1 MGFNRPEAK
10 RLAKAAMR
18 NTNPNPML
26 VTLVFVLL
34 TTGVSY
40 LVGLVLTNPIY
51 DALYTA
57 YLYLLDGAYD
67 PMFIFKSLLS
77 PGMVAVYML
86 VSLLLNVYFW
96 VMNFGYASYALR
108 MARGEQPGYRRLF
121 DGFAALGRAILVS
134 LLTSIFLS
142 LWGLL
147 FMVPY
152 MVVMILAALLE
163 SDIAELVGE
172 DGTEEQLYEVLE
184 QNYVSPEL
192 YNYMNR
198 MAALYTRAYAE
209 LYGQDGEKLTEDEVM
224 AFAAEYGYM
233 GAKHIL
239 ILTTDE
245 EGEALDETAK
255 AEKRAEI
262 DEIYAQLQGKS
273 GDELESAFDALMQEK
288 SEDTGLAAYPDG
300 YCFTSGEMAAEFS
313 DAAAALEPGQMRELV
328 ETSFGYH
335 IILREPIGPDS
346 AVLQYDSTGTPY
358 DLRAVAA
365 ALMYDDMINGW
376 IENAEI
382 VWESEF
388 ESLDLNALLGIA

>member
-18 NTNPNPML
+18 NTDPNPML

-152 MVVMILAALLE
+152 MVVMILAALLGSMGLMMLAILLLIGGMVMMVIFSYRYRLATYFLLDHPEMGALE
-163 SDIAELVGE
+163 SITQSKQAMKGWKGELFILDWSFFGWLLLVALVELVGSGLGTLFSPALGTLLGTVAAGAFSLWLNPYMN
-172 DGTEEQLYEVLE
+172 GTEANFYDWVTHGSLSYRENNGPGGYQSPYG
-184 QNYVSPEL
+184 NNTPEL
-192 YNYMNR
+192 
-198 MAALYTRAYAE
+198 
-209 LYGQDGEKLTEDEVM
+209 
-224 AFAAEYGYM
+224 
-233 GAKHIL
+233 
-239 ILTTDE
+239 
-245 EGEALDETAK
+245 
-255 AEKRAEI
+255 
-262 DEIYAQLQGKS
+262 
-273 GDELESAFDALMQEK
+273 
-288 SEDTGLAAYPDG
+288 
-300 YCFTSGEMAAEFS
+300 
-313 DAAAALEPGQMRELV
+313 
-328 ETSFGYH
+328 
-335 IILREPIGPDS
+335 
-346 AVLQYDSTGTPY
+346 
-358 DLRAVAA
+358 
-365 ALMYDDMINGW
+365 
-376 IENAEI
+376 
-382 VWESEF
+382 
-388 ESLDLNALLGIA
+388 

>member
-152 MVVMILAALLE
+152 MVVMILAALLGSMGLMMLAILLLIGGMVMMVIFSYRYRLATYFLLDHPEMGALE
-163 SDIAELVGE
+163 SITQSKQAMKGWKGELFILDWSFFGWLLLVAVVELVQAARESEGRRMGLRDMFGSATIE
-172 DGTEEQLYEVLE
+172 QDADVVMFLYRDDYYNKDTEHPNEAEVIIAKQRNGPIGT
-184 QNYVSPEL
+184 
-192 YNYMNR
+192 
-198 MAALYTRAYAE
+198 
-209 LYGQDGEKLTEDEVM
+209 
-224 AFAAEYGYM
+224 
-233 GAKHIL
+233 I
-239 ILTTDE
+239 
-245 EGEALDETAK
+245 
-255 AEKRAEI
+255 
-262 DEIYAQLQGKS
+262 
-273 GDELESAFDALMQEK
+273 
-288 SEDTGLAAYPDG
+288 
-300 YCFTSGEMAAEFS
+300 
-313 DAAAALEPGQMRELV
+313 ELV
-328 ETSFGYH
+328 WLPRYTQF
-335 IILREPIGPDS
+335 
-346 AVLQYDSTGTPY
+346 VN
-358 DLRAVAA
+358 
-365 ALMYDDMINGW
+365 MKK
-376 IENAEI
+376 
-382 VWESEF
+382 
-388 ESLDLNALLGIA
+388 

>member
-152 MVVMILAALLE
+152 MVVMILAALLGSMGLMMLAAAKGTTIQVTCKGPQAKE
-163 SDIAELVGE
+163 AMDALTLLVNSKFGE
-172 DGTEEQLYEVLE
+172 D
-184 QNYVSPEL
+184 
-192 YNYMNR
+192 
-198 MAALYTRAYAE
+198 
-209 LYGQDGEKLTEDEVM
+209 
-224 AFAAEYGYM
+224 
-233 GAKHIL
+233 
-239 ILTTDE
+239 
-245 EGEALDETAK
+245 
-255 AEKRAEI
+255 
-262 DEIYAQLQGKS
+262 
-273 GDELESAFDALMQEK
+273 
-288 SEDTGLAAYPDG
+288 
-300 YCFTSGEMAAEFS
+300 
-313 DAAAALEPGQMRELV
+313 
-328 ETSFGYH
+328 
-335 IILREPIGPDS
+335 
-346 AVLQYDSTGTPY
+346 
-358 DLRAVAA
+358 
-365 ALMYDDMINGW
+365 
-376 IENAEI
+376 
-382 VWESEF
+382 
-388 ESLDLNALLGIA
+388 

>member
-1 MGFNRPEAK
+1 MKPEGILFQICSGTGGEKMGKVTIHVGERIRAFRKVRGLTLQELADRIHKSRASVSKYENGEITLDIETLYEIAEALQVSPGRLLDYRPEIPLPSEPAGEKAGMSPFFRARRLYFYFYDGRYK
-10 RLAKAAMR
+10 RLK
-18 NTNPNPML
+18 
-26 VTLVFVLL
+26 
-34 TTGVSY
+34 
-40 LVGLVLTNPIY
+40 
-51 DALYTA
+51 
-57 YLYLLDGAYD
+57 DGIID
-67 PMFIFKSLLS
+67 VREVEEE
-77 PGMVAVYML
+77 PGEDEEA
-86 VSLLLNVYFW
+86 
-96 VMNFGYASYALR
+96 
-108 MARGEQPGYRRLF
+108 
-121 DGFAALGRAILVS
+121 
-134 LLTSIFLS
+134 
-142 LWGLL
+142 
-147 FMVPY
+147 
-152 MVVMILAALLE
+152 LAALLE

-224 AFAAEYGYM
+224 AFADEYGYM

-313 DAAAALEPGQMRELV
+313 DAAAALEPGQMSEVV

>member
-57 YLYLLDGAYD
+57 YLYLAWTGYD

-108 MARGEQPGYRRLF
+108 MRGGSSRATGGCLTALQPWAG
-121 DGFAALGRAILVS
+121 AILVS

-147 FMVPY
+147 FMVP
-152 MVVMILAALLE
+152 I
-163 SDIAELVGE
+163 
-172 DGTEEQLYEVLE
+172 
-184 QNYVSPEL
+184 
-192 YNYMNR
+192 
-198 MAALYTRAYAE
+198 
-209 LYGQDGEKLTEDEVM
+209 
-224 AFAAEYGYM
+224 
-233 GAKHIL
+233 
-239 ILTTDE
+239 
-245 EGEALDETAK
+245 
-255 AEKRAEI
+255 
-262 DEIYAQLQGKS
+262 
-273 GDELESAFDALMQEK
+273 
-288 SEDTGLAAYPDG
+288 
-300 YCFTSGEMAAEFS
+300 
-313 DAAAALEPGQMRELV
+313 
-328 ETSFGYH
+328 
-335 IILREPIGPDS
+335 
-346 AVLQYDSTGTPY
+346 
-358 DLRAVAA
+358 
-365 ALMYDDMINGW
+365 W
-376 IENAEI
+376 
-382 VWESEF
+382 W
-388 ESLDLNALLGIA
+388 

>member
-152 MVVMILAALLE
+152 MVA
-163 SDIAELVGE
+163 
-172 DGTEEQLYEVLE
+172 
-184 QNYVSPEL
+184 VS
-192 YNYMNR
+192 
-198 MAALYTRAYAE
+198 YTH
-209 LYGQDGEKLTEDEVM
+209 LT
-224 AFAAEYGYM
+224 
-233 GAKHIL
+233 L
-239 ILTTDE
+239 PTT
-245 EGEALDETAK
+245 
-255 AEKRAEI
+255 
-262 DEIYAQLQGKS
+262 
-273 GDELESAFDALMQEK
+273 
-288 SEDTGLAAYPDG
+288 
-300 YCFTSGEMAAEFS
+300 
-313 DAAAALEPGQMRELV
+313 
-328 ETSFGYH
+328 
-335 IILREPIGPDS
+335 
-346 AVLQYDSTGTPY
+346 
-358 DLRAVAA
+358 
-365 ALMYDDMINGW
+365 
-376 IENAEI
+376 
-382 VWESEF
+382 
-388 ESLDLNALLGIA
+388 

>member
-152 MVVMILAALLE
+152 MVVMILAALLGSMGLMMLAILLLIGGMVMMVIFSYRYRLATYFLLDHPE
-163 SDIAELVGE
+163 MGELFILDWSFFGWLLLVALVELVGIGLGTLFSPALGTLLGTVAAGAFSLWLNPYMN
-172 DGTEEQLYEVLE
+172 GTEANFYDWVTHGSLSYRENNGPGGYQSPYG
-184 QNYVSPEL
+184 NNTPEL
-192 YNYMNR
+192 
-198 MAALYTRAYAE
+198 
-209 LYGQDGEKLTEDEVM
+209 
-224 AFAAEYGYM
+224 
-233 GAKHIL
+233 
-239 ILTTDE
+239 
-245 EGEALDETAK
+245 
-255 AEKRAEI
+255 
-262 DEIYAQLQGKS
+262 
-273 GDELESAFDALMQEK
+273 
-288 SEDTGLAAYPDG
+288 
-300 YCFTSGEMAAEFS
+300 
-313 DAAAALEPGQMRELV
+313 
-328 ETSFGYH
+328 
-335 IILREPIGPDS
+335 
-346 AVLQYDSTGTPY
+346 
-358 DLRAVAA
+358 
-365 ALMYDDMINGW
+365 
-376 IENAEI
+376 
-382 VWESEF
+382 
-388 ESLDLNALLGIA
+388 

>member
-152 MVVMILAALLE
+152 MVVMILAALLG
-163 SDIAELVGE
+163 SMGLMMLAILLLIGGMVMMVIFSYRYRLATYFLLDH
-172 DGTEEQLYEVLE
+172 
-184 QNYVSPEL
+184 PE
-192 YNYMNR
+192 
-198 MAALYTRAYAE
+198 
-209 LYGQDGEKLTEDEVM
+209 
-224 AFAAEYGYM
+224 M
-233 GAKHIL
+233 GA
-239 ILTTDE
+239 
-245 EGEALDETAK
+245 
-255 AEKRAEI
+255 
-262 DEIYAQLQGKS
+262 
-273 GDELESAFDALMQEK
+273 LESITQSKQAMK
-288 SEDTGLAAYPDG
+288 GWK
-300 YCFTSGEMAAEFS
+300 GELF
-313 DAAAALEPGQMRELV
+313 
-328 ETSFGYH
+328 
-335 IILREPIGPDS
+335 ILDWWGS
-346 AVLQYDSTGTPY
+346 AWARCSAPLWAHCWVRWLRGRSACGSTPT
-358 DLRAVAA
+358 
-365 ALMYDDMINGW
+365 
-376 IENAEI
+376 
-382 VWESEF
+382 
-388 ESLDLNALLGIA
+388 

>member
-108 MARGEQPGYRRLF
+108 MARGEQPSYRRLF

-152 MVVMILAALLE
+152 MVVMILAALLG
-163 SDIAELVGE
+163 SMGLMMLAILLLIGGMVMMVIFSYRYRLATYFLLDH
-172 DGTEEQLYEVLE
+172 
-184 QNYVSPEL
+184 PE
-192 YNYMNR
+192 
-198 MAALYTRAYAE
+198 
-209 LYGQDGEKLTEDEVM
+209 
-224 AFAAEYGYM
+224 M
-233 GAKHIL
+233 GA
-239 ILTTDE
+239 
-245 EGEALDETAK
+245 
-255 AEKRAEI
+255 
-262 DEIYAQLQGKS
+262 
-273 GDELESAFDALMQEK
+273 LESITQSKQAMKGGRGAVHFRLVLFR
-288 SEDTGLAAYPDG
+288 LAPPGGVGGAGGDRPGHAVQPRSGHIAG
-300 YCFTSGEMAAEFS
+300 YGGCGGVQ
-313 DAAAALEPGQMRELV
+313 P
-328 ETSFGYH
+328 
-335 IILREPIGPDS
+335 
-346 AVLQYDSTGTPY
+346 
-358 DLRAVAA
+358 VAQP
-365 ALMYDDMINGW
+365 LHERHG
-376 IENAEI
+376 
-382 VWESEF
+382 
-388 ESLDLNALLGIA
+388 

>member
-1 MGFNRPEAK
+1 MK
-10 RLAKAAMR
+10 K
-18 NTNPNPML
+18 
-26 VTLVFVLL
+26 
-34 TTGVSY
+34 
-40 LVGLVLTNPIY
+40 
-51 DALYTA
+51 
-57 YLYLLDGAYD
+57 
-67 PMFIFKSLLS
+67 
-77 PGMVAVYML
+77 L
-86 VSLLLNVYFW
+86 VSL
-96 VMNFGYASYALR
+96 ALC
-108 MARGEQPGYRRLF
+108 
-121 DGFAALGRAILVS
+121 AALLAALLAGCGQAADSPETASPEASAEASPEASAETVS
-134 LLTSIFLS
+134 LDWAAARAAYDLDATVLTVDGSPVS
-142 LWGLL
+142 WGEFFYWFYYCYAQYSGVFGAVADFNAEYIYAEDSTVGSVIMDEAKNYAVQYHALDVNAQKEGIAL
-147 FMVPY
+147 TAEDEEA
-152 MVVMILAALLE
+152 LAALLE

-192 YNYMNR
+192 Y
-198 MAALYTRAYAE
+198 
-209 LYGQDGEKLTEDEVM
+209 GQDGEKLTDDEVM
-224 AFAAEYGYM
+224 AFADEYGYM

-300 YCFTSGEMAAEFS
+300 YCFTSGEMVAEFS
-313 DAAAALEPGQMRELV
+313 DAAAALEPGQMSEVV

>member
-1 MGFNRPEAK
+1 MK
-10 RLAKAAMR
+10 K
-18 NTNPNPML
+18 
-26 VTLVFVLL
+26 
-34 TTGVSY
+34 
-40 LVGLVLTNPIY
+40 
-51 DALYTA
+51 
-57 YLYLLDGAYD
+57 
-67 PMFIFKSLLS
+67 
-77 PGMVAVYML
+77 L
-86 VSLLLNVYFW
+86 VSL
-96 VMNFGYASYALR
+96 ALC
-108 MARGEQPGYRRLF
+108 
-121 DGFAALGRAILVS
+121 AALLAALLAGCGQAADSPETASPEASAEASPEASAETVS
-134 LLTSIFLS
+134 LDWAAARAAYDLDATVLTVDGSPVS
-142 LWGLL
+142 WGEFFYWFYYCYAQYSGVFGAVADFNAEYIYAEDSTVGSVIMDEAKNYAVQYHALDVNAQKEGIAL
-147 FMVPY
+147 TAEDEEA
-152 MVVMILAALLE
+152 LAALLE

-224 AFAAEYGYM
+224 AFADEYGYM

-300 YCFTSGEMAAEFS
+300 YCFTSGEFAY
-313 DAAAALEPGQMRELV
+313 V
-328 ETSFGYH
+328 
-335 IILREPIGPDS
+335 
-346 AVLQYDSTGTPY
+346 
-358 DLRAVAA
+358 
-365 ALMYDDMINGW
+365 
-376 IENAEI
+376 
-382 VWESEF
+382 
-388 ESLDLNALLGIA
+388 

>member
-152 MVVMILAALLE
+152 MVVMILAALLGSMGLMMLAILLLIGGMVMMVIFSYRYRLATYFLLDHPEMGALE
-163 SDIAELVGE
+163 SITQSKQAMKGWKGELFILDWSFFGWLLLVALVELVGIGL
-172 DGTEEQLYEVLE
+172 GTLFSPALGTLLGTDTASLHFATAANKIGNGLDEQLENFIKE
-184 QNYVSPEL
+184 HPD
-192 YNYMNR
+192 
-198 MAALYTRAYAE
+198 T
-209 LYGQDGEKLTEDEVM
+209 KLVIIDTMQKIRET
-224 AFAAEYGYM
+224 G
-233 GAKHIL
+233 
-239 ILTTDE
+239 
-245 EGEALDETAK
+245 GEAYSYASDYEIIGKL
-255 AEKRAEI
+255 KRFADRHSI
-262 DEIYAQLQGKS
+262 CTK
-273 GDELESAFDALMQEK
+273 K
-288 SEDTGLAAYPDG
+288 
-300 YCFTSGEMAAEFS
+300 
-313 DAAAALEPGQMRELV
+313 
-328 ETSFGYH
+328 
-335 IILREPIGPDS
+335 
-346 AVLQYDSTGTPY
+346 
-358 DLRAVAA
+358 
-365 ALMYDDMINGW
+365 
-376 IENAEI
+376 
-382 VWESEF
+382 
-388 ESLDLNALLGIA
+388 

>member
-34 TTGVSY
+34 TNGVSY

-147 FMVPY
+147 FMLAILLLIGG
-152 MVVMILAALLE
+152 MVMMVIFSYRYRLATYFLLDHPEMGALE
-163 SDIAELVGE
+163 SITQSKQAMKGWKGELFILDWSFFGWLLLVALVELVGIGLGTLFSPALGTLLGTVAAGAFSLWLNPYMN
-172 DGTEEQLYEVLE
+172 GTEANFYDWVTHGSLSYRENNGPGGYQSPYG
-184 QNYVSPEL
+184 NNTPEL
-192 YNYMNR
+192 
-198 MAALYTRAYAE
+198 
-209 LYGQDGEKLTEDEVM
+209 
-224 AFAAEYGYM
+224 
-233 GAKHIL
+233 
-239 ILTTDE
+239 
-245 EGEALDETAK
+245 
-255 AEKRAEI
+255 
-262 DEIYAQLQGKS
+262 
-273 GDELESAFDALMQEK
+273 
-288 SEDTGLAAYPDG
+288 
-300 YCFTSGEMAAEFS
+300 
-313 DAAAALEPGQMRELV
+313 
-328 ETSFGYH
+328 
-335 IILREPIGPDS
+335 
-346 AVLQYDSTGTPY
+346 
-358 DLRAVAA
+358 
-365 ALMYDDMINGW
+365 
-376 IENAEI
+376 
-382 VWESEF
+382 
-388 ESLDLNALLGIA
+388 

>member
-121 DGFAALGRAILVS
+121 DGFAALGRAILV
-134 LLTSIFLS
+134 
-142 LWGLL
+142 
-147 FMVPY
+147 PY
-152 MVVMILAALLE
+152 MVVMILAALLGSMGLMMLAILLLIGGMVMMVIFSYRYRLATYFLLDHPEMGALE
-163 SDIAELVGE
+163 SITQSKQAMKGWKGELFILDWSFFGWLLLVALVELVGIGLGTLFSPALGTLLGTVAAGAFSLWLNPYMN
-172 DGTEEQLYEVLE
+172 GTEANFYDWVTHGSLSYRENNGPGGYQSPYG
-184 QNYVSPEL
+184 NNTPEL
-192 YNYMNR
+192 
-198 MAALYTRAYAE
+198 
-209 LYGQDGEKLTEDEVM
+209 
-224 AFAAEYGYM
+224 
-233 GAKHIL
+233 
-239 ILTTDE
+239 
-245 EGEALDETAK
+245 
-255 AEKRAEI
+255 
-262 DEIYAQLQGKS
+262 
-273 GDELESAFDALMQEK
+273 
-288 SEDTGLAAYPDG
+288 
-300 YCFTSGEMAAEFS
+300 
-313 DAAAALEPGQMRELV
+313 
-328 ETSFGYH
+328 
-335 IILREPIGPDS
+335 
-346 AVLQYDSTGTPY
+346 
-358 DLRAVAA
+358 
-365 ALMYDDMINGW
+365 
-376 IENAEI
+376 
-382 VWESEF
+382 
-388 ESLDLNALLGIA
+388 

>member
-152 MVVMILAALLE
+152 MVVMILAALLG
-163 SDIAELVGE
+163 S
-172 DGTEEQLYEVLE
+172 
-184 QNYVSPEL
+184 
-192 YNYMNR
+192 
-198 MAALYTRAYAE
+198 
-209 LYGQDGEKLTEDEVM
+209 
-224 AFAAEYGYM
+224 M
-233 GAKHIL
+233 GLMMLAILLL
-239 ILTTDE
+239 ILCFIMFRPEKKAVPSASTYIPGKYGASLTLGNEHVNVEVTVDADQILDVSLVHLN
-245 EGEALDETAK
+245 EAVSTM
-255 AEKRAEI
+255 
-262 DEIYAQLQGKS
+262 YP
-273 GDELESAFDALMQEK
+273 LMQPSMNE
-288 SEDTGLAAYPDG
+288 LAPQILNTQSTKDLTFPESSRYTCMTLLKAVDN
-300 YCFTSGEMAAEFS
+300 
-313 DAAAALEPGQMRELV
+313 ALEKARE
-328 ETSFGYH
+328 
-335 IILREPIGPDS
+335 
-346 AVLQYDSTGTPY
+346 
-358 DLRAVAA
+358 
-365 ALMYDDMINGW
+365 
-376 IENAEI
+376 
-382 VWESEF
+382 
-388 ESLDLNALLGIA
+388 